1 MNRKNKEAIKIIKV
15 ENNRPGIEKLEKI
28 AENNEILKVKNI
40 EKMLEA
46 TIRK

>member
-1 MNRKNKEAIKIIKV
+1 MKQEDKEKLKTIKV
-15 ENNRPGIEKLEKI
+15 VNNRFGIEKLEKI

-40 EKMLEA
+40 GKMLEA